1 MSKTSIICVFCKNTI
16 FHETSH
22 PPCVTD
28 KDSIK
33 YHKPDC
39 PIRELYEVSADR
51 FTEEKDKTR
60 GDMSTIDK
68 IQFIRTKNN
77 QAWMDILR
85 LAVLHAPTKAK
96 QIMSEITENDRQI
109 NELMKGL
116 IE

>member
-1 MSKTSIICVFCKNTI
+1 MSKMKKCGFCGNTI
-16 FHETSH
+16 LQCLNIEEL
-22 PPCVTD
+22 
-28 KDSIK
+28 IK
-33 YHKPDC
+33 QHKPDC
-39 PIRELYEVSADR
+39 PIRKTYEASTDQFV
-51 FTEEKDKTR
+51 EERDKTR
-60 GDMSTIDK
+60 DDMSTIDK

-116 IE
+116 TE

>member
-1 MSKTSIICVFCKNTI
+1 MSRISECGFCGNDITYLSSYQCANAKG
-16 FHETSH
+16 
-22 PPCVTD
+22 V
-28 KDSIK
+28 IK
-33 YHKPDC
+33 QHKPNC
-39 PIRELYEVSADR
+39 PIREMYEVSTDR
-51 FTEEKDKTR
+51 FVKEKNKTR
-60 GDMSTIDK
+60 GDMSAIDK

-116 IE
+116 TE